1 MAIIILILTISV
13 CFGMLGYWYSRNSI
27 SNVQEY
33 IVVRNSIGS
42 GLSIATFVATGIGA
56 WILFAPTETAINF
69 GLVALFGYA
78 IGGASPLIAF
88 WFLGPKLRSLMPN
101 GNTLAEYVSKRFGG
115 KAKIL
120 ILAVMV
126 FYMFVFL
133 AAELTAVGQTVRL
146 IAPDISMILIVSIVG
161 LVTTAY
167 TSYGGLRASIFTDG
181 IQFLIILPLI
191 VLLFLATVYVLGGPA
206 DIINEV
212 RVNAPDKLDLGNSTG
227 IATAVSLIIAVL
239 AANLFHQGYWQ
250 RIFSAADD
258 ASLKKSLT
266 VSSIIV
272 IPIVL
277 MAGSF
282 GLIALTDSEAFA
294 GIPAIAMFEIVGSKL
309 PDLVGI
315 LIIVLVIALVMSSMD
330 TLLNGIAS
338 LLIYEISDMSRS
350 TQVLTTSRALTFLLL
365 IPAII
370 IASREF
376 SVLYM
381 FFIADLVAAGFIYPV
396 FRGMYSK
403 LTRGWM
409 VISSGFLGIVVSL
422 IFFPKSDW
430 SGVVFQIPSL
440 NTSPSLM
447 NSFLSCLLIS
457 VFTILVLEY
466 IGKRYSKSADYD
478 FDDLKRIDRD

>member
-1 MAIIILILTISV
+1 MGVIVLILGISAG
-13 CFGMLGYWYSRNSI
+13 FGVLGYWYSRNSI
-27 SNVQEY
+27 GNVQEY

-69 GLVALFGYA
+69 GLVALIGYA

-88 WFLGPKLRSLMPN
+88 WFLGPRLRYLMPN
-101 GNTLAEYVSKRFGG
+101 GNRLAEYVSKRFGG
-115 KAKIL
+115 KAKVL

-133 AAELTAVGQTVRL
+133 TAELTAVGQTVRL

-181 IQFLIILPLI
+181 IQFLIILPLLI
-191 VLLFLATVYVLGGPA
+191 VLFLATVYALGGPS

-212 RVNAPDKLDLGNSTG
+212 RVNAPDKLDLGNTTG

-250 RIFSAADD
+250 RIFSAVDD
-258 ASLKKSLT
+258 ESLKKSLT
-266 VSSIIV
+266 ISSIIV

-277 MAGSF
+277 IAGSF
-282 GLIALTDSEAFA
+282 GLIALSDTEAFA
-294 GIPAIAMFEIVGSKL
+294 GIPAIAMFEIVGSEL

-315 LIIVLVIALVMSSMD
+315 LIILLVIALVMSSMD

-350 TQVLTTSRALTFLLL
+350 DQVLTTSRTITFLLL

-403 LTRGWM
+403 LTKGWM
-409 VISSGFLGIVVSL
+409 VISSGFLGILVSL

-430 SGVVFQIPSL
+430 SGAVLQVSSL

-457 VFTILVLEY
+457 VCTILVLEY
-466 IGKRYSKSADYD
+466 IGKRYSTSADYD
-478 FDDLKRIDRD
+478 FEDLRE

>member
-1 MAIIILILTISV
+1 MCIRDS
-13 CFGMLGYWYSRNSI
+13 
-27 SNVQEY
+27 
-33 IVVRNSIGS
+33 
-42 GLSIATFVATGIGA
+42 
-56 WILFAPTETAINF
+56 
-69 GLVALFGYA
+69 
-78 IGGASPLIAF
+78 
-88 WFLGPKLRSLMPN
+88 

-115 KAKIL
+115 KAKVL

-133 AAELTAVGQTVRL
+133 TAELTAVGQTVRL

-181 IQFLIILPLI
+181 IQFLIILPLLI
-191 VLLFLATVYVLGGPA
+191 VLFLATVYALGGPS

-212 RVNAPDKLDLGNSTG
+212 RVNAPDKLDLGNTTG

-250 RIFSAADD
+250 RIFSAVDD
-258 ASLKKSLT
+258 ESLKKSLT
-266 VSSIIV
+266 ISSIIV

-277 MAGSF
+277 IAGSF
-282 GLIALTDSEAFA
+282 GLIALSDTEAFA
-294 GIPAIAMFEIVGSKL
+294 GIPAIAMFEIVGSEL

-315 LIIVLVIALVMSSMD
+315 LIILLVIALVMSSMD

-350 TQVLTTSRALTFLLL
+350 DQVLTTSRTITFLLL

-403 LTRGWM
+403 LTKGWM
-409 VISSGFLGIVVSL
+409 VISSGFLGILVLSL
-422 IFFPKSDW
+422 IH
-430 SGVVFQIPSL
+430 I
-440 NTSPSLM
+440 
-447 NSFLSCLLIS
+447 
-457 VFTILVLEY
+457 
-466 IGKRYSKSADYD
+466 
-478 FDDLKRIDRD
+478 